1 MSSKENPAL
10 LGWKEWL
17 ALPELGIK
25 AVKVKID
32 TGAKTSA
39 LHAFRLETFR
49 KSGKEHVRFWLHP
62 AQKRTDIEVIC
73 EAPIVDKRLVRDSG
87 GHGED
92 RYVICTPVKLDEQ
105 EWPVD
110 ITLTSREDMQFRM
123 LLGRNAIV
131 TGNFLVDANAAFL
144 TGKKLSRIYREYIKE
159 LSC

>member
-1 MSSKENPAL
+1 MSIKENPEL

-17 ALPELGIK
+17 SLPELGIK

-39 LHAFRLETFR
+39 LHAFKLETFSE
-49 KSGKEHVRFWLHP
+49 SGKEQVRFWFHP

-73 EAPIVDKRLVRDSG
+73 EAPIVDKRVVRDSG
-87 GHGED
+87 GHRED
-92 RYVICTPVKLDEQ
+92 RYVICTPVKLGKL
-105 EWPVD
+105 EWPIE

-131 TGNFLVDANAAFL
+131 AGNFLVDANAAFL
-144 TGKKLSRIYREYIKE
+144 TGKNLSQIYHKYIRE